1 MKKFRFI
8 YSPLALQDIEEAKGY
23 YENLQNGLGKKF
35 VSQLQSSLNAI
46 KRNPYFSSVR
56 YDDIRC
62 AQIKRFPYLIHYQI
76 NENEFTVTIV
86 AVYSTHRE
94 PFE

>member
-1 MKKFRFI
+1 VKKFRFV
-8 YSPLALQDIEEAKGY
+8 YSPLALQDIEEAKDY
-23 YENLQNGLGKKF
+23 YEKIQNGLGKRF
-35 VSQLQSSLNAI
+35 VSQVQSSMLAI

-62 AQIKRFPYLIHYQI
+62 AQIKRFPYLIHYHI

>member
-8 YSPLALQDIEEAKGY
+8 YSPLALQDIEEAKDY
-23 YENLQNGLGKKF
+23 YEKIQNGLGRKF
-35 VSQLQSSLNAI
+35 VSRLQSTVLAI
-46 KRNPYFSSVR
+46 KRNPYFSSIR

-62 AQIKRFPYLIHYQI
+62 AQIKRFPYLIHYHI
-76 NENEFTVTIV
+76 NENEFIVIIV